1 MQKIEL
7 MQSKLIKEGDKPF
20 HVCLLQTKEIMG
32 VLHTKFDSL
41 IYKKTLPDPQIF
53 VIWAWI
59 YGIWSVKN
67 YFLKIHIVCASA
79 IMECQRIC
87 INIFFRILH
96 PNIPKCTWD
105 PKNLFLWIWS
115 SNIWLLLGAFH
126 FFWNIMHH
134 GIIRLKVGTK
144 TYLVV
149 VSGNY
154 L

>member
-7 MQSKLIKEGDKPF
+7 MQSKLIKEGDKPV
-20 HVCLLQTKEIMG
+20 HVCLLQTKEIIG
-32 VLHTKFDSL
+32 VLDTKFDSNL
-41 IYKKTLPDPQIF
+41 QENLTRSQNF

-87 INIFFRILH
+87 INVFFQILH

-115 SNIWLLLGAFH
+115 SNSWLLLGAFH

>member
-7 MQSKLIKEGDKPF
+7 MQSKLIKEGDKPV
-20 HVCLLQTKEIMG
+20 HVCLLQMKEIMG
-32 VLHTKFDSL
+32 VLDTKFDSNL
-41 IYKKTLPDPQIF
+41 QENLTRSQNF

-67 YFLKIHIVCASA
+67 YFLKIHIVCTSA

-87 INIFFRILH
+87 INVFFRILH

-115 SNIWLLLGAFH
+115 SNSWLPLGAFH